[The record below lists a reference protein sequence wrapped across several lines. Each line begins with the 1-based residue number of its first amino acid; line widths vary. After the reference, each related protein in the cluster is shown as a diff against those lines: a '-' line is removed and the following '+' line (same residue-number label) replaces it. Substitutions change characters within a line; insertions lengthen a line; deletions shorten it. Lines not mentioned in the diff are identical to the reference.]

1 MDADRFDALSRSLI
15 TSGSRRR
22 AIAAVGR
29 PWPNPASASRNA
41 ARARNANEAIA
52 TASTAGSGAKKENA
66 DPRRKGRSPQVDA
79 VAVEPASIPIAI
91 LATAAAVAGAAKSTP
106 SARPGRA
113 PASEVSATP
122 PMQPAVQ
129 RQLPGLKRVVA
140 PGPRPPAPARPLAPL
155 TCVQLGRWPALGHAA
170 GPAVRPA
177 RPVTRAPA
185 PVCNSDVRRVKQT
198 SELASLSFTS
208 IPLPGVHVG

>member
-15 TSGSRRR
+15 TSGSRCR
-22 AIAAVGR
+22 AISAVGR

-66 DPRRKGRSPQVDA
+66 DPRRKGRCAQRDV
-79 VAVEPASIPIAI
+79 VAVETASIPIAI
-91 LATAAAVAGAAKSTP
+91 PATAAAVAGAAKSTP

-129 RQLPGLKRVVA
+129 RQLPGPMCVAA
-140 PGPRPPAPARPLAPL
+140 PGPRTPVPVKPPATLD
-155 TCVQLGRWPALGHAA
+155 CVQRGRWPAPGHAA
-170 GPAVRPA
+170 GPAARPA

-198 SELASLSFTS
+198 SELASVSIPS